1 MHTSRSTSARPF
13 RNQSHLRRG
22 ALSVEMSL
30 TIPVLFAIFFGSV
43 EITRLNMLRH
53 TIENAAY
60 EGARQGI
67 VPGATADS
75 ARAAALAALA
85 AIDVRDAVVTVDPP
99 VILASTPRVTVEIQ
113 VPVAR
118 NSWGTSSFVG
128 LTELERSC
136 TLSRE
141 SLSF

>member
-1 MHTSRSTSARPF
+1 
-13 RNQSHLRRG
+13 
-22 ALSVEMSL
+22 MSL

-75 ARAAALAALA
+75 ARTAALAALA

-99 VILASTPRVTVEIQ
+99 VILASTPRVTVGIQ
-113 VPVAR
+113 VPIAR